1 MRRGGGL
8 LSAGLVDAGSASLAT
23 FAVSLYAARV
33 LEPATLGAYGLFFPA
48 FVLVGVVPTQLLFLP
63 AEIACLPFEGRD
75 RFAVLRRS
83 FRVGGPVALAA
94 GVCLTAVAWFV
105 PPEVDRS
112 AVLALALTAAVASVV
127 HPMQDHLRRLL
138 HFGRSSWNAAAT
150 SGVQLV
156 TTGLAL
162 AVLHLTVPA
171 AWVPFGALALANGVS
186 LLAGW
191 LRASPPPRPRTD
203 ALALVPMLRN
213 GRWLLVA
220 GLAPGLSQFAVA
232 ALIAW
237 LAGAAALGHAEAARV
252 VAQPVFVLGM
262 GLQSVLGPRLMEAA
276 ADRTAEPAR
285 RTARAFVV
293 VLLAAAGAY
302 LLLAGPAWPANPM
315 RWLVP
320 TAYTVPWLVA
330 ATIAAHAAFALS
342 LPFEAQLKG
351 GRRERSLAQW
361 ELATSALKLAGGA
374 TAAATGAFARPL
386 GLGAWGA
393 GRLLALHGVAE
404 AHYPDAPP
412 HAAGTTTTEPH
423 EAARERQV
431 EWTS

>member
-1 MRRGGGL
+1 M

-23 FAVSLYAARV
+23 FGVSLYAARA

-48 FVLVGVVPTQLLFLP
+48 FVLVGVIPTQLLFLP
-63 AEIACLPFEGRD
+63 AEIACLPLEGRD

-94 GVCLTAVAWFV
+94 GVCLIAVAWFV
-105 PPEVDRS
+105 PEEVDPS
-112 AVLALALTAAVASVV
+112 AVAALALTAAAASVV

-150 SGVQLV
+150 SGVQLG

-162 AVLHLTVPA
+162 AVLHLTAPA
-171 AWVPFGALALANGVS
+171 AWVPFGALALANAVS

-191 LRASPPPRPRTD
+191 LWARPPPGPRTR
-203 ALALVPMLRN
+203 ALALAPMLRN

-276 ADRTAEPAR
+276 ADRSAEPAR
-285 RTARAFVV
+285 RSSRTFVV

-302 LLLAGPAWPANPM
+302 LLLAGPAWPVNPM

-330 ATIAAHAAFALS
+330 ATIAAHAAFAVS

-351 GRRERSLAQW
+351 GRRERSLALR
-361 ELATSALKLAGGA
+361 ELAISALKLAGGA

-386 GLGAWGA
+386 GVGAWGA
-393 GRLLALHGVAE
+393 GRLLALRGA
-404 AHYPDAPP
+404 AQGHYPDRPSP
-412 HAAGTTTTEPH
+412 AAGTTLAKPH
-423 EAARERQV
+423 EAPRERQV

>member
-1 MRRGGGL
+1 MSRVSGL

-23 FAVSLYAARV
+23 FAVSLYAARA
-33 LEPATLGAYGLFFPA
+33 LDPATLGAYGLFFPG
-48 FVLVGVVPTQLLFLP
+48 FVLVGMVPTQLLFLP
-63 AEIACLPFEGRD
+63 AEIASLSFQGRE

-83 FRVGGPVALAA
+83 FRLGAPVALAA
-94 GVCLTAVAWFV
+94 GVSLIAVAWFV
-105 PPEVDRS
+105 PPEVEPS
-112 AVLALALTAAVASVV
+112 AVVALALTAAAASVV

-150 SGVQLV
+150 SAVQLV

-162 AVLHLTVPA
+162 AALHLTVSA

-186 LLAGW
+186 LLTGW
-191 LRASPPPRPRTD
+191 LRARPPPDPRTH
-203 ALALVPMLRN
+203 ALALSAMLRN

-232 ALIAW
+232 ALVAW

-276 ADRTAEPAR
+276 ADRSAGSAR
-285 RTARAFVV
+285 RTSRRFAL
-293 VLLAAAGAY
+293 VLLAAAGGY

-320 TAYTVPWLVA
+320 AAYAVPWLAA
-330 ATIAAHAAFALS
+330 ATIVAHATFAAS

-351 GRRERSLAQW
+351 GRRERSLALR
-361 ELATSALKLAGGA
+361 ELTVSALKLAGGA

-386 GLGAWGA
+386 GIGAWGA
-393 GRLLALHGVAE
+393 GRLLVLRHAAQ
-404 AHYPDAPP
+404 AHYAAPP
-412 HAAGTTTTEPH
+412 VTDDETPTGRTKST
-423 EAARERQV
+423 REREPQ
-431 EWTS
+431 WTS

>member
-1 MRRGGGL
+1 M
-8 LSAGLVDAGSASLAT
+8 SAGLVDAGSASLAT
-23 FAVSLYAARV
+23 FAVSLYAARA
-33 LEPATLGAYGLFFPA
+33 LDPATLGAYGLFFSG
-48 FVLVGVVPTQLLFLP
+48 FVLAGVVPTQLLFVP

-94 GVCLTAVAWFV
+94 GVCLIAVAWFV

-112 AVLALALTAAVASVV
+112 AVAALALTAAAASVV

-150 SGVQLV
+150 SGVQLAMTV
-156 TTGLAL
+156 LAL

-191 LRASPPPRPRTD
+191 LRASPPPRPHTD
-203 ALALVPMLRN
+203 AFALAGMLRS

-220 GLAPGLSQFAVA
+220 GFAPGASQFAVA
-232 ALIAW
+232 ALVAW

-262 GLQSVLGPRLMEAA
+262 GLQSVLGPRLMETA
-276 ADRTAEPAR
+276 ADRNVKSAR
-285 RTARAFVV
+285 QTSRTFVV
-293 VLLAAAGAY
+293 ILLAAAAAY
-302 LLLAGPAWPANPM
+302 LLLAGPASPVNPM

-330 ATIAAHAAFALS
+330 ATIAAHAAFVVP

-351 GRRERSLAQW
+351 ARRERSLALR
-361 ELATSALKLAGGA
+361 ELATSVLKLAGGA

-386 GLGAWGA
+386 GVGAWGV
-393 GRLLALHGVAE
+393 GRLLALRCAAQ
-404 AHYPDAPP
+404 AHYTDARGL
-412 HAAGTTTTEPH
+412 AAGIATEPQ
-423 EAARERQV
+423 EAVRERQA

>member
-1 MRRGGGL
+1 MRHGRL

-23 FAVSLYAARV
+23 FAVSLYAARA
-33 LEPATLGAYGLFFPA
+33 LDPATLGAYGLFFA
-48 FVLVGVVPTQLLFLP
+48 GFVLVGVVPTQLLFLP
-63 AEIACLPFEGRD
+63 AEIACLSFEGRD

-83 FRVGGPVALAA
+83 YRLGGPVAFATGA
-94 GVCLTAVAWFV
+94 CLVAVAWFV
-105 PPEVDRS
+105 PPEVDPA
-112 AVLALALTAAVASVV
+112 AVTALALTAAAASVV

-138 HFGRSSWNAAAT
+138 HFGRSSWNAAVT
-150 SGVQLV
+150 SSVQLV

-162 AVLHLTVPA
+162 TVLHLTVPA

-186 LLAGW
+186 LLVGW
-191 LRASPPPRPRTD
+191 MRASPPPRPRTD
-203 ALALVPMLRN
+203 ALALAPLLRN

-220 GLAPGLSQFAVA
+220 GLAPGVSQFSLA

-262 GLQSVLGPRLMEAA
+262 GLQSVLGPRLMETA
-276 ADRTAEPAR
+276 ADRNEKPAR
-285 RTARAFVV
+285 QTSSAFVV
-293 VLLAAAGAY
+293 ILLAAAGAY
-302 LLLAGPAWPANPM
+302 LLLAGPAWPVNPM

-330 ATIAAHAAFALS
+330 ATIAAHAAFVVP

-351 GRRERSLAQW
+351 ARRERSLALR
-361 ELATSALKLAGGA
+361 ELATSVLKLAGGA

-386 GLGAWGA
+386 GVGAWGV
-393 GRLLALHGVAE
+393 GRLLALRCAAH
-404 AHYPDAPP
+404 AHYTDASGL
-412 HAAGTTTTEPH
+412 AAGTDTEPQ
-423 EAARERQV
+423 EAARERQA

>member
-1 MRRGGGL
+1 MTRLSGL

-23 FAVSLYAARV
+23 FAVSLYAARA

-48 FVLVGVVPTQLLFLP
+48 FVLVGMVPTQLLFLP
-63 AEIACLPFEGRD
+63 AEIACLSFEGSD

-83 FRVGGPVALAA
+83 FRVGGPVAVAA
-94 GVCLTAVAWFV
+94 GVCLGAVVWFV

-112 AVLALALTAAVASVV
+112 AVAALALTAAAASVV

-150 SGVQLV
+150 SGVQLA

-162 AVLHLTVPA
+162 ALLHATVSE

-186 LLAGW
+186 LLVGW
-191 LRASPPPRPRTD
+191 LRASPPPRPRTE
-203 ALALVPMLRN
+203 ALALAPMLRN

-220 GLAPGLSQFAVA
+220 GLAPGASQFAVA

-276 ADRTAEPAR
+276 ADRNVKPAR
-285 RTARAFVV
+285 QTSRTFVL
-293 VLLAAAGAY
+293 VLLAAGGVY
-302 LLLAGPAWPANPM
+302 LLLAGPVWPVNPM

-320 TAYTVPWLVA
+320 TAYAVPWLVA
-330 ATIAAHAAFALS
+330 ATIAAHAAFAVS

-351 GRRERSLAQW
+351 GRRERSLALR

-386 GLGAWGA
+386 GIGAWGA
-393 GRLLALHGVAE
+393 GRLVTLRAAAQ
-404 AHYPDAPP
+404 AHYADPP
-412 HAAGTTTTEPH
+412 VADDETTARPTQTT
-423 EAARERQV
+423 REREP